1 MSFSTGSFLVG
12 AIAVAALSAGAGA
25 QQPDSTR
32 LQTVVVTA
40 TRHPTPIAATSQPV
54 TVITGDDLRARGVQ
68 TAAEALRE
76 VSGAAVAQTGSTGG
90 VTSLF
95 LRGGES
101 RYTKVLI
108 DGVAVN
114 TVGGTVFLQNLT
126 VDNVDRI
133 EVVEGPASALY
144 GADAMAGVIQ
154 IFTRR
159 GSDRGADLSVDG
171 GTYGTRDAS
180 ASVRAGSQLADVSLG
195 GGWHHTDGLVAF
207 NNGYTNG
214 TLSAAAAIR
223 PRTGTAVHLTSR
235 YTGATY
241 HFPTDFAGNVGDTN
255 SYTREH
261 RVVVGADVSQAVGSL
276 LTLRLLG
283 GDMEVHGLT
292 EDRQATPPASG
303 NISTSRDRTDGARR
317 TAELRAEAALP
328 QATVVT
334 LGVPYER
341 ESESRLSEQ
350 RSFAPGYPDGY
361 SRAST
366 FGARTTHGVYAAA
379 QSAPLPW
386 LAYDASARHDDHSDY
401 RSIDTYHVGLSVAPW
416 SGARVRAAYGTGFN
430 APAFYE
436 TIGSA
441 YNEPNSNLQPEQT
454 RTVDVGLEQSLAG
467 GRVDARVGA
476 FDQRFSQIIQYT
488 TLPTNVQGNQRA
500 LYENLTSARS
510 HGYSA
515 GLRLALTSALT
526 ASADYTHTIARV
538 TSVPPTYL
546 GSERPGDQLLRRPS
560 HSGTSALSYSDRGW
574 SAAAAVTY
582 VGSRPDLDFQQY
594 PSPRVALPAYTTLD
608 LSASV
613 PVIRSGAGSVA
624 LTGRVANALDRRYQE
639 IVNFPAARRTIVVGA
654 RVTALP

>member
-1 MSFSTGSFLVG
+1 MPSISRSFFIGS
-12 AIAVAALSAGAGA
+12 AATVALAAGVGA

-40 TRHPTPIAATSQPV
+40 TRQPTPIAATSQPV
-54 TVITGDDLRARGVQ
+54 TVISGADLRARGVQ
-68 TAAEALRE
+68 TASEALRQ
-76 VSGAAVAQTGSTGG
+76 VPGAAVAQTGSTGG

-180 ASVRAGSQLADVSLG
+180 ASVRAGSPLVDISLG

-214 TLSAAAAIR
+214 TLSAAAAVR
-223 PRTGTAVHLTSR
+223 PRAGTGVHLTSR

-261 RVVVGADVSQAVGSL
+261 RLVLGADMSQAVGNAV
-276 LTLRLLG
+276 TLRLVG

-292 EDRQATPPASG
+292 EDRQAGATATNG
-303 NISTSRDRTDGARR
+303 YSTSRDRTDGARR
-317 TAELRAEAALP
+317 TAELRAEFSLP
-328 QATVVT
+328 EATLLTVG
-334 LGVPYER
+334 LPYER
-341 ESESRLSEQ
+341 ESESSLSEQ
-350 RSFAPGYPDGY
+350 RSFAAGAPGGY
-361 SRAST
+361 SGVST
-366 FGARTTHGVYAAA
+366 FGRRTTRGVYAAG
-379 QSAPLPW
+379 QSAPRSW
-386 LAYDASARHDDHSDY
+386 LAYDASIRYDDHSDY
-401 RSIDTYHVGLSVAPW
+401 QSITTYHAGLSVAPW
-416 SGARVRAAYGTGFN
+416 IGARLRAAYGTGFN

-436 TIGSA
+436 TIGSL
-441 YNEPNSNLQPEQT
+441 YNEPNPNLQPEQT

-476 FDQRFSQIIQYT
+476 FDQRFSQIVQYT
-488 TLPTNVQGNQRA
+488 VLPTNVQGVQPA
-500 LYENLTSARS
+500 IYENLTGARS

-515 GLRLALTSALT
+515 GVRLALTSSLS
-526 ASADYTHTIARV
+526 ASADYLHTIARV
-538 TSVPPTYL
+538 VSVPPAYQ
-546 GSERPGDQLLRRPS
+546 GSERAGDQLLRRPS
-560 HSGTSALSYSDRGW
+560 HSGTGALSYSDHGW
-574 SAAAAVTY
+574 SAAAVVTY
-582 VGSRPDLDFQQY
+582 VGSRPDIDFQQY

-608 LSASV
+608 LSGAM
-613 PVIRSGAGSVA
+613 PLLRSGSSSVA
-624 LTGRVANALDRRYQE
+624 LTARVENALDRRYQE
-639 IVNFPAARRTIVVGA
+639 IANFPALGRTVLLGA